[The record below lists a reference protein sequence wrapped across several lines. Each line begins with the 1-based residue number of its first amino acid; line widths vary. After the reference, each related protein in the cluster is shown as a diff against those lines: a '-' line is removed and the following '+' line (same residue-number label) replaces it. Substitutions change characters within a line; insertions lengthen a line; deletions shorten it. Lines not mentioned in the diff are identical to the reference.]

1 MTFSSRTYVIGTAVV
16 AIGTATEKNTHEL
29 TIYNDSNKSI
39 FIGAAS
45 VTTANGFHIP
55 ASGFREV
62 KIANGDVLYAV
73 STDTDGEAHVYDFQ
87 VDP

>member
-1 MTFSSRTYVIGTAVV
+1 MTFAARQYTVGTSAV
-16 AIGTATEKNTHEL
+16 ALATATEKNTHEVTL
-29 TIYNDSNKSI
+29 YNDSNKSI
-39 FIGAAS
+39 YIGGAA

-62 KIANGDVLYAV
+62 KIANGDVLYAI
-73 STDTDGEAHVYDFQ
+73 STDPDGEAHVFDFQ